1 MVEIIGLVFAI
12 FSSLLT
18 LAYKK
23 PKLYS
28 ELQNKLLKY
37 SYWLW
42 FAFVAVMVALCSAES
57 LGLIK
62 ILFEKNIVF
71 YFFEQITGANV
82 LLAIV
87 FPPII
92 LWVLLNLI
100 GKVSKYRET

>member
-1 MVEIIGLVFAI
+1 MVELIALI
-12 FSSLLT
+12 FTILSSLLA

-28 ELQNKLLKY
+28 ELQSKFLTY

-42 FAFVAVMVALCSAES
+42 LTFVGVMVALCSAES

-71 YFFEQITGANV
+71 YFFEQITGADI
-82 LLAIV
+82 LLVIV
-87 FPPII
+87 FPPIV
-92 LWVLLNLI
+92 LWILLNLI
-100 GKVSKYRET
+100 GRVSKYRET